1 MKYIYNKTNVFL
13 LEIFI
18 LKEKK
23 TCKYILD
30 TNLVKRVYCIEITI
44 YNKLNSKIYPFQNI

>member
-18 LKEKK
+18 LKDK
-23 TCKYILD
+23 
-30 TNLVKRVYCIEITI
+30 NLVKQVYCIEITI
-44 YNKLNSKIYPFQNI
+44 YNKLNSKIYPFQKHIISLCP

>member
-18 LKEKK
+18 LKDKK
-23 TCKYILD
+23 HV
-30 TNLVKRVYCIEITI
+30 NI
-44 YNKLNSKIYPFQNI
+44 YWTQI

>member
-18 LKEKK
+18 LKDKK
-23 TCKYILD
+23 TCKYIQD

>member
-1 MKYIYNKTNVFL
+1 MKYIYCKTNVFL

-23 TCKYILD
+23 KHV
-30 TNLVKRVYCIEITI
+30 NI
-44 YNKLNSKIYPFQNI
+44 YWTQI